1 MCIYLAELSLLDD
14 YNIRFLPSIVA
25 AACLF
30 VGKFTLNPNT
40 RPWNLSVQR
49 ITGYKVSDI
58 EDCIRSIHDLQAG
71 RKWSNLKAV
80 RIKYKDDEFGS
91 VSTIT
96 PPENIKVCFLKDLKY
111 ANS

>member
-1 MCIYLAELSLLDD
+1 LLDD
-14 YNIRFLPSIVA
+14 YYIRFLPSIVA

-71 RKWSNLKAV
+71 RKWSNLRAIRSKYEDDAV
-80 RIKYKDDEFGS
+80 RPDSSISF
-91 VSTIT
+91 
-96 PPENIKVCFLKDLKY
+96 FLLVVLLY
-111 ANS
+111 IPILIMFCSHLFVRA